1 LRRNLRILK
10 GKVNKVIG
18 IDVDPEAKD
27 NPCIDE
33 YLSLD
38 SDRWPVEDESVDL
51 VVCDNVLEHIKDPD
65 PFFREANRVLRMGG
79 YICIRAPNSWNY
91 ISLSS
96 RLIPNKYHAKVTAVV
111 QDNRKEEDVFPTY
124 YRCNTLP
131 KIRSMLN
138 RYGFGNNFV
147 YGYEAEPSYLS
158 FSKIA
163 YWIGVLH
170 QKYAPNI
177 FKATVIA
184 FGRKGDHLA

>member
-1 LRRNLRILK
+1 
-10 GKVNKVIG
+10 
-18 IDVDPEAKD
+18 
-27 NPCIDE
+27 
-33 YLSLD
+33 
-38 SDRWPVEDESVDL
+38 
-51 VVCDNVLEHIKDPD
+51 
-65 PFFREANRVLRMGG
+65 
-79 YICIRAPNSWNY
+79 
-91 ISLSS
+91 
-96 RLIPNKYHAKVTAVV
+96 VV